1 MIDFTQLNKQRAA
14 SFNKQK
20 QLLKKLSAG
29 QTILCETCSAP
40 LKLNLAVDSSQ
51 KGHVCCAKGCTHIEL
66 EIA

>member
-1 MIDFTQLNKQRAA
+1 MDFSQLNKQRAA

-29 QTILCETCSAP
+29 QTICCEQCQKP
-40 LKLNLAVDSSQ
+40 LKLNLAVDAAQ
-51 KGHVCCAKGCTHIEL
+51 KGHVCCDKGCTYIEL